1 MWTRKQYEDAAQ
13 QIGNA
18 HTASAGGQS
27 INDLALKVAQDN
39 GLNPEGI
46 RTIVRLAN
54 VAVFENMFGK
64 AASDKAPDR
73 MFDFTVGD
81 PEQVIN
87 QLGSSVKVAC
97 DVPDPRGSVSSSYNR
112 TLDYFGDINYRPQ
125 EKIAAETVH
134 AGVERPAAKG
144 LHPLE
149 LQDMFKRAEEVMTG
163 QRRQAENA
171 WLSSL
176 EKAAQLLKVH
186 AETPAAKDSFE
197 KNAVASLGATIVPEL
212 RMVRQLTGRSISS
225 DLLDDMNKVAEAQE
239 FHLTQIHGG
248 MIDVLNAVKEASEA
262 RALVHRYEDA
272 ALWAQTQRAGV
283 VKQ

>member
-18 HTASAGGQS
+18 HTASGGAQS

-39 GLNPEGI
+39 GLNLEGI
-46 RTIVRLAN
+46 RTVVRLAN
-54 VAVFENMFGK
+54 VAVFENMFSK

-87 QLGSSVKVAC
+87 QLSSTAKVAC
-97 DVPDPRGSVSSSYNR
+97 EHSDASAAAPSSYDR
-112 TLDYFGDINYRPQ
+112 TLDYYGDINYRPQ

-134 AGVERPAAKG
+134 IGVERPAEKG
-144 LHPLE
+144 LHPRE
-149 LQDMFKRAEEVMTG
+149 VQDLFKRAEEIMVD

-171 WLSSL
+171 WYSSL
-176 EKAAQLLKVH
+176 EKAAQLLRVN
-186 AETPAAKDSFE
+186 AGTQTARDAFE
-197 KNAVASLGATIVPEL
+197 KNAVASLGADVVPEL
-212 RMVRQLTGRSISS
+212 RMVRRLTGG
-225 DLLDDMNKVAEAQE
+225 DPHGGFFEDMSKIAEAQE
-239 FHLTQIHGG
+239 FHLTQVQGG

-262 RALVHRYEDA
+262 RALVHRCEEA

-283 VKQ
+283 VGR

>member
-18 HTASAGGQS
+18 HTASNGAQS

-46 RTIVRLAN
+46 RTVVRLAN
-54 VAVFENMFGK
+54 VAVFENMFKQAGD
-64 AASDKAPDR
+64 SKAPDR
-73 MFDFTVGD
+73 MFDFSVGD

-87 QLGSSVKVAC
+87 QLGASVKVAC
-97 DVPDPRGSVSSSYNR
+97 EAPGVTSTYDR
-112 TLDYFGDINYRPQ
+112 TLDYYGDINYRPQ

-134 AGVERPAAKG
+134 AGVERPVGKG

-149 LQDMFKRAEEVMTG
+149 LQGVFKRAEEVMTE

-171 WLSSL
+171 WISSL

-186 AETPAAKDSFE
+186 AETPLAKEAFE
-197 KNAVASLGATIVPEL
+197 KNAVASFGADIVPEL
-212 RMVRQLTGRSISS
+212 RMVRKMTGSS
-225 DLLDDMNKVAEAQE
+225 PDGGLLDDMDKVAEAQE
-239 FHLTQIHGG
+239 FHLAQVHGG
-248 MIDVLNAVKEASEA
+248 MVDVLNAVKEASEA
-262 RALVHRYEDA
+262 RALVHRYESA

-283 VKQ
+283 AQ